1 MTGMD
6 NMTDNGQRTMS
17 LLLTPLCDIALVRQ
31 LGVKRSKVPECFR
44 WSRNYSLWKSI
55 FLVILRHCYTL
66 NSALKSFFFLKSLF
80 FFVAR
85 FLSYLEYI
93 SMHAGLIS
101 GTHCGK
107 SQSQCPLFIYF
118 FFFYY
123 FFFFGIFILQNFYIC
138 MLFKFKFAWGFIFKF
153 FLNLKSAFKF

>member
-1 MTGMD
+1 MT
-6 NMTDNGQRTMS
+6 NNGQRTMS
-17 LLLTPLCDIALVRQ
+17 LLLTPLYDIALVRQ

-101 GTHCGK
+101 GTHCVK
-107 SQSQCPLFIYF
+107 SQSQCPLFIYLF
-118 FFFYY
+118 FFC
-123 FFFFGIFILQNFYIC
+123 IFILQNFYIC
-138 MLFKFKFAWGFIFKF
+138 MLFKLSLHGASTS
-153 FLNLKSAFKF
+153 NSS